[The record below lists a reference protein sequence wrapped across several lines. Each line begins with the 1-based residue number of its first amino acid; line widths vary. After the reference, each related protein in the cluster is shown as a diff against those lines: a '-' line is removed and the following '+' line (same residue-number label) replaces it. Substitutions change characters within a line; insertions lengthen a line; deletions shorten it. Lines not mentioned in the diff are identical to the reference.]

1 MRVDTEGGKEADGF
15 DRFAASR
22 PKFTGTDIW
31 SEGTGNVPIHRHIA
45 GSLGWSFSVPKYKNI
60 LQVKCTEAIL
70 SNSTQKL
77 LWLEITKM
85 LITV

>member
-1 MRVDTEGGKEADGF
+1 MVR
-15 DRFAASR
+15 
-22 PKFTGTDIW
+22 
-31 SEGTGNVPIHRHIA
+31 GNESVPTHRHIA
-45 GSLGWSFSVPKYKNI
+45 GFLGRSFSVPKCKYI

-85 LITV
+85 LIAV

>member
-1 MRVDTEGGKEADGF
+1 MIIG
-15 DRFAASR
+15 
-22 PKFTGTDIW
+22 
-31 SEGTGNVPIHRHIA
+31 SESVPIHRHIA
-45 GSLGWSFSVPKYKNI
+45 GSLGRSFSVPKYKYI

-85 LITV
+85 LIAV